1 MKHLVRLSKVSD
13 ETSPLSRSTLYKYH
27 TTGKYPRLFVKIGG
41 ALFLDQRE
49 LEKVVEAGRGQSGA
63 EGKGARKDG

>member
-27 TTGKYPRLFVKIGG
+27 ADGKYPQLFVKIGG
-41 ALFLDQRE
+41 AVFLDQRE
-49 LEKVVEAGRGQSGA
+49 MEKVVEAGRGQSGA
-63 EGKGARKDG
+63 EGKGA